1 MPKGD
6 YKISDIY
13 SGGYSSINPEKYGN
27 FTGYRMGAGEMG
39 LTTDPRVANILQEF
53 SSKLSTGVK
62 QIEITAGVGDASVF
76 DSIPKQ
82 YLKEVERLSKL
93 TGVDVSVHAPIVEP
107 SGFTKQG
114 FSETDRVMTEQ
125 SMLHAIER
133 AHEMNPKGNIP
144 VTFHSSSGIL
154 PEEIQSKIKD
164 VPRESYAVSYDGSQI
179 IRVPLE
185 KSNFPGDEI
194 PDVKK
199 QIENTNK
206 SKWGEQIKSLMHA
219 TNIGD
224 EALKNYGLLAK
235 MSKGED
241 SSKLFPEQKEAVNEF
256 NRASTYLEGS
266 YEGLK
271 ELFNLASKTCS
282 ENDKKILDNLKKD
295 IEAKALKVKENPDKE
310 ESFLIRKEIID
321 TGLDTLKKVSPK
333 LFKPLEDFTTE
344 KSTETFANVTLE
356 AYKKF
361 KNNTPIISIE
371 NPPAGA
377 SFSTGEQLKKLVEES
392 RKKFVEKAVKDKIL
406 SESEAK
412 KQAEKLIGV
421 TWDVGHI
428 NMLRKHGYEAK
439 DIVKETEKVAP
450 LVKHVHLSDNFGF
463 EHTELPMGMGNVPVK
478 EMMEK
483 LGKEGFEGKKIIEAA
498 SWWQHF
504 KSPPVKESMEAFG
517 SPLYSMNMAPYW
529 NQSAGFQQNYFS
541 GYGMM
546 LPQGNYETF
555 GAGFSQLPAELGG
568 QRPGAQGGRMSGRGI
583 E

>member
-428 NMLRKHGYEAK
+428 NM
-439 DIVKETEKVAP
+439 
-450 LVKHVHLSDNFGF
+450 
-463 EHTELPMGMGNVPVK
+463 
-478 EMMEK
+478 
-483 LGKEGFEGKKIIEAA
+483 
-498 SWWQHF
+498 
-504 KSPPVKESMEAFG
+504 
-517 SPLYSMNMAPYW
+517 
-529 NQSAGFQQNYFS
+529 
-541 GYGMM
+541 
-546 LPQGNYETF
+546 
-555 GAGFSQLPAELGG
+555 
-568 QRPGAQGGRMSGRGI
+568 
-583 E
+583 